1 MAPKAWNF
9 DYIKSRKIYYM
20 VSGGLF
26 AIALICML
34 IFGVRIDI
42 QFRGGTMASYSY
54 SGEVSEQAFKQAVEA
69 QTGQHISI
77 AGAQNIQTGEEN
89 FNIEFAGSE
98 GIPVE
103 EQAALLQKLQET
115 FPDNNIQSVS
125 VNSVSPTMG
134 KDFLLKCLVAVFFA
148 ALFMVV
154 YIALRFKRI
163 GGWSAGV
170 FSVLALIH
178 DVLMVFATF
187 IIFRMPLDDNFMA
200 VVLVILGYS
209 VNDTIVIFDRI
220 RENEKLYGKTKPLFE
235 LVNDSINQTLGRTI
249 HTTVST
255 LMAMA
260 VVCIMAFINQV
271 DSIVTFSFPL
281 IIGLLSGSYSSIC
294 ICSPSWAAWRERG
307 KKTQPPKQEAEAQ
320 A

>member
-1 MAPKAWNF
+1 MAKKLRYF
-9 DYIKSRKIYYM
+9 DFVGSRKIYYII
-20 VSGGLF
+20 SASLF
-26 AIALICML
+26 AIALISAL
-34 IFGVRIDI
+34 IFGVEIDI
-42 QFRGGTMASYSY
+42 QFRGGTMATYSY
-54 SGEVSEQAFKQAVEA
+54 AGTVSESDFQKAIQN
-69 QTGQHISI
+69 QTGQSVVVT
-77 AGAQNIQTGEEN
+77 GSQNIQTGQEN
-89 FNIEFAGSE
+89 FNVEFASAK

-103 EQAALLQKLQET
+103 EQTALLEKLQET
-115 FPDNNIQSVS
+115 FPENQIESVS

-148 ALFMVV
+148 ALFMVI

-170 FSVLALIH
+170 FSVMALIH

-209 VNDTIVIFDRI
+209 INDTIVIYDRI
-220 RENEKLYGKTKPLFE
+220 RENEKLYGTAKPLDQ

-255 LMAMA
+255 LMAMG

-294 ICSPSWAAWRERG
+294 LCATSWVAWRGRKG
-307 KKTQPPKQEAEAQ
+307 KTKVRQAQ

>member
-1 MAPKAWNF
+1 MAKKLRYF
-9 DYIKSRKIYYM
+9 DFVGSRKIYYII
-20 VSGGLF
+20 SASLF
-26 AIALICML
+26 AIALISAL
-34 IFGVRIDI
+34 IFGVEIDI
-42 QFRGGTMASYSY
+42 QFRGGTMATYSY
-54 SGEVSEQAFKQAVEA
+54 TGTVSESDFQKAIQN
-69 QTGQHISI
+69 QTGQSVVVT
-77 AGAQNIQTGEEN
+77 GSQNIQTGQEN
-89 FNIEFAGSE
+89 FNVEFASAE

-103 EQAALLQKLQET
+103 EQTALLEKLQET
-115 FPDNNIQSVS
+115 FPQNQIESVS
-125 VNSVSPTMG
+125 VSSVSPTMG
-134 KDFLLKCLVAVFFA
+134 KDFLLKCSVAVFFA
-148 ALFMVV
+148 ALFMVI

-170 FSVLALIH
+170 FSVMALIH

-209 VNDTIVIFDRI
+209 INDTIVIYDRI
-220 RENEKLYGKTKPLFE
+220 RENEKLYGGSKPLDQ

-255 LMAMA
+255 LMAMG

-294 ICSPSWAAWRERG
+294 LCSTSWVAWRGRKG
-307 KKTQPPKQEAEAQ
+307 KAKVRQAQ